1 MTTTPPASTS
11 PGELPKAYRPAGFE
25 AATYERWLAA
35 DVFAP
40 DGTGSRADP
49 SLPPE
54 QKPFGSKV
62 LVNACT
68 PYKYLG
74 QPPIRTHVRQSVY
87 DRVAS
92 RWSELGFKTQAPAL
106 ARFHAEPP
114 AK

>member
-1 MTTTPPASTS
+1 MSTRCN
-11 PGELPKAYRPAGFE
+11 PGTDLDILHNTMSF
-25 AATYERWLAA
+25 
-35 DVFAP
+35 
-40 DGTGSRADP
+40 RADP

-92 RWSELGFKTQAPAL
+92 RWSELGFKTQAPVL